1 MSLSLQSSLTRRFLR
16 PRSPGGLVARVVG
29 VVLLIVLIVMA
40 IQTFWVIILVAALL
54 GTGYVLAKRRSV
66 T

>member
-1 MSLSLQSSLTRRFLR
+1 
-16 PRSPGGLVARVVG
+16 VVG